1 MRLIKFLLA
10 AAVVVP
16 PIAAASAQEAAQA
29 TAQAPRK
36 ERQICRREQVS
47 GTRLRGPRVC
57 MTKSEWR
64 AVSDTARED
73 LTNSQNRQRVVTYGP
88 GGRGTCPAGVAC

>member
-1 MRLIKFLLA
+1 MRLVKFLLA

-16 PIAAASAQEAAQA
+16 PVAVPSAQEGAQ
-29 TAQAPRK
+29 TPPRQ

-47 GTRLRGPRVC
+47 GTRMRGPRVC
-57 MTKSEWR
+57 MTKREWDSV
-64 AVSDTARED
+64 ADTARDD

>member
-1 MRLIKFLLA
+1 MRLVKFLLA

-16 PIAAASAQEAAQA
+16 PIAVASAQDGAQP
-29 TAQAPRK
+29 PRK

-57 MTKSEWR
+57 MTKREWN

>member
-1 MRLIKFLLA
+1 MRLVKFLLA

-16 PIAAASAQEAAQA
+16 PIAVASAQEAAQVA
-29 TAQAPRK
+29 AQPERK

-57 MTKSEWR
+57 MTKSEWD
-64 AVSDTARED
+64 AVADTARED
-73 LTNSQNRQRVVTYGP
+73 LTNSQNRQRVIVYGP
-88 GGRGTCPAGVAC
+88 NGRSTCPIGIPC